1 MKEIIERLKI
11 LPEPAAAACFS
22 PLLFQKIEI
31 EKGSKCLVVI
41 CGGNVDLKTLK
52 EIFWDLYVY

>member
-52 EIFWDLYVY
+52 EIF